1 LLFDV
6 GYSGEGT
13 RGDAL
18 QSELTLGL
26 ADELNIAPLGVG
38 AWAWGSTRLW
48 GYGKEYN
55 RSDVERAFRASMA
68 QGVTLIDTAE
78 MYGNGASERIIGEIL
93 REGGFEGTPVI
104 ATKFAPLPYR
114 FSAKSLL
121 SAVDKSLERLG
132 IETIDLYQ
140 IHFPSPFLRINGL
153 MDALAETVKA
163 GKVRRVG
170 VSNYDANQMRRAY
183 ERLASHGIPLAS
195 NQVEYSLLQRAPETN
210 GVLEACRDLGVT
222 LIAYSPI
229 AKGLLTG
236 KYGPGGDRPAGLV
249 RHMGR
254 TFGEQNLKKTEPVLN
269 ILREIGEAHDKQ
281 PAQVALNW
289 LITQKY
295 TFPIP
300 GAKNELQARQNAG
313 ALGWEMAGEEAEKLE
328 LATLGWR

>member
-1 LLFDV
+1 M
-6 GYSGEGT
+6 

-18 QSELTLGL
+18 HSEVTVGL
-26 ADELNIAPLGVG
+26 ADELNVAPLGVG
-38 AWAWGSTRLW
+38 AWAWGTTRLW
-48 GYGKEYN
+48 GYGKEYD
-55 RSDVERAFRASMA
+55 RSDVGGAFRTSMA
-68 QGVTLIDTAE
+68 EGVTLVDTAE
-78 MYGNGASERIIGEIL
+78 LYGNGASERIIGEIL
-93 REGGFEGTPVI
+93 REGGFDGTPVI

-121 SAVDKSLERLG
+121 NAVDRSLKRLG

-140 IHFPSPFLRINGL
+140 IHFPNPIFKMSSL

-170 VSNYDANQMRRAY
+170 VSNYSADQMQRAHD
-183 ERLASHGIPLAS
+183 RLASHGVSLAS

-229 AKGLLTG
+229 AQGLLTG
-236 KYGPGGDRPAGLV
+236 KYAPAGDRPVGLV
-249 RHMGR
+249 RRMGR
-254 TFGEQNLKKTEPVLN
+254 AFGERNLKKIEPVLN
-269 ILREIGEAHDKQ
+269 ILREIGASHDKA

-289 LITQKY
+289 LIRQRSA
-295 TFPIP
+295 FPIP
-300 GAKNELQARQNAG
+300 GAKNERQARQNAG
-313 ALGWEMAGEEAEKLE
+313 ALGWEMTGEEAEKLE

>member
-1 LLFDV
+1 M
-6 GYSGEGT
+6 

-18 QSELTLGL
+18 ERELTIGL
-26 ADELNIAPLGVG
+26 ANELNIAPLGVG
-38 AWAWGSTRLW
+38 AWAWGTTRLW

-55 RSDVERAFRASMA
+55 RSDVGRAFRASMA
-68 QGVTLIDTAE
+68 EGVTLFDTAE
-78 MYGNGASERIIGEIL
+78 MYGSGASERIIGEML
-93 REGGFEGTPVI
+93 REGAFEGTPVI

-114 FSAKSLL
+114 LSARSLL
-121 SAVDKSLERLG
+121 KAVDKSLERLG

-140 IHFPSPFLRINGL
+140 IHFPNPIFKINGL

-170 VSNYDANQMRRAY
+170 VSNYSADQMKRAHD
-183 ERLASHGIPLAS
+183 RLASHGVSLAS

-236 KYGPGGDRPAGLV
+236 KYGPGGDRPSGLV
-249 RHMGR
+249 RRIGR
-254 TFGEQNLKKTEPVLN
+254 AFGAQNLKKIEPVLN
-269 ILREIGEAHDKQ
+269 ILREIGEAHNKQ

-289 LITQKY
+289 LITQRS

-313 ALGWEMAGEEAEKLE
+313 ALGWGMIGEEAEKLQ

>member
-1 LLFDV
+1 MH
-6 GYSGEGT
+6 SERT
-13 RGDAL
+13 TAL
-18 QSELTLGL
+18 AHEM
-26 ADELNIAPLGVG
+26 NVAPLGVG
-38 AWAWGSTRLW
+38 AWAWGTTRLW
-48 GYGKEYN
+48 GYGKEYD
-55 RSDVERAFRASMA
+55 RSDVGRAFRASMA
-68 QGVTLIDTAE
+68 EGVTFVDTAE

-93 REGGFEGTPVI
+93 REGDFERTPVI

-121 SAVDKSLERLG
+121 KAVDKSLERLG

-140 IHFPSPFLRINGL
+140 IHFPNPMFKINSL
-153 MDALAETVKA
+153 MDALVEAVKA

-170 VSNYDANQMRRAY
+170 VSNYGADQMRRAHD
-183 ERLASHGIPLAS
+183 RLASQGVSLAS

-210 GVLEACRDLGVT
+210 GVLEASRDLGVT

-249 RHMGR
+249 RRMGK
-254 TFGEQNLKKTEPVLN
+254 TFGEQNLKKIEPVVN
-269 ILREIGEAHDKQ
+269 ILREIGEAHNKQ

-289 LITQKY
+289 LITQRNA
-295 TFPIP
+295 FPIP
-300 GAKNELQARQNAG
+300 GAKNEHQARENAG
-313 ALGWEMAGEEAEKLE
+313 ALGWKMAGEEAEKLE

>member
-1 LLFDV
+1 MR
-6 GYSGEGT
+6 GET
-13 RGDAL
+13 L
-18 QSELTLGL
+18 QSQLDIGL
-26 ADELNIAPLGVG
+26 ADELNVAPLGVG
-38 AWAWGSTRLW
+38 AWAWGTTRLW
-48 GYGKEYN
+48 GYGKEYD
-55 RSDVERAFRASMA
+55 RSDVGKAFRASMA
-68 QGVTLIDTAE
+68 EGVTLVDTAE

-121 SAVDKSLERLG
+121 SALDKSLERLG
-132 IETIDLYQ
+132 LETIDLYQ
-140 IHFPSPFLRINGL
+140 IHFPSPILKINSL

-170 VSNYDANQMRRAY
+170 VSNYGADQMQRAY
-183 ERLASHGIPLAS
+183 ERLASHGVSLAS

-210 GVLEACRDLGVT
+210 GVLEASRDLGVT

-236 KYGPGGDRPAGLV
+236 KYAPGGNRPAGLV
-249 RHMGR
+249 RRMGK
-254 TFGEQNLKKTEPVLN
+254 TFGEQNLKKIEPVVN
-269 ILREIGEAHDKQ
+269 ILREIGEAHNKQ

-289 LITQKY
+289 LITQRNA
-295 TFPIP
+295 FPIP
-300 GAKNELQARQNAG
+300 GAKNEHQARENTG

>member
-1 LLFDV
+1 
-6 GYSGEGT
+6 
-13 RGDAL
+13 
-18 QSELTLGL
+18 L
-26 ADELNIAPLGVG
+26 ADGLNVAPLGVG
-38 AWAWGSTRLW
+38 AWAWGTTRLW
-48 GYGKEYN
+48 GYGKEYD
-55 RSDVERAFRASMA
+55 RSDVGRAFRASMA
-68 QGVTLIDTAE
+68 EGVTLVDTAE

-93 REGGFEGTPVI
+93 DEGGFERTPVI

-114 FSAKSLL
+114 LGARSLL
-121 SAVDKSLERLG
+121 KAVDKSLERLG

-140 IHFPSPFLRINGL
+140 IHFPNPIFGINSL
-153 MDALAETVKA
+153 MEALAETVKA

-170 VSNYDANQMRRAY
+170 VSNYSAEQMRRAH
-183 ERLASHGIPLAS
+183 ERLASHGVQLAS

-210 GVLEACRDLGVT
+210 GVLEASRDLGVT

-236 KYGPGGDRPAGLV
+236 KYGPGGDRRPSGLV
-249 RHMGR
+249 RRMGR
-254 TFGEQNLKKTEPVLN
+254 AFGEQNLEKIEPVLN
-269 ILREIGEAHDKQ
+269 ILREIGEAHNKG

-289 LITQKY
+289 LITQRS

-313 ALGWEMAGEEAEKLE
+313 ALGWEMTGEEVEKLE

>member
-1 LLFDV
+1 LH
-6 GYSGEGT
+6 
-13 RGDAL
+13 
-18 QSELTLGL
+18 SELSIDL

-38 AWAWGSTRLW
+38 AWAWGTTRLW
-48 GYGKEYN
+48 GYGKEYD
-55 RSDVERAFRASMA
+55 RSDVGKAFCASMA
-68 QGVTLIDTAE
+68 EGVTLVDTAE

-93 REGGFEGTPVI
+93 REGGFERTPVI

-114 FSAKSLL
+114 FSANSLL
-121 SAVDKSLERLG
+121 KAVDRSLERLG

-140 IHFPSPFLRINGL
+140 IHFPNPIFKMSSL

-170 VSNYDANQMRRAY
+170 VSNYSAEQMKRAHD
-183 ERLASHGIPLAS
+183 RLASRGVSLAS

-210 GVLEACRDLGVT
+210 GVLEASRNLGVT

-229 AKGLLTG
+229 AQGLLTG
-236 KYGPGGDRPAGLV
+236 KYVPGDRRPSGLV
-249 RHMGR
+249 RRMGR
-254 TFGEQNLKKTEPVLN
+254 AFGEQNLKKIEPVLN
-269 ILREIGEAHDKQ
+269 ILREIGEAHDKG
-281 PAQVALNW
+281 PSQVALNW
-289 LITQKY
+289 LITQRS

-313 ALGWEMAGEEAEKLE
+313 ALEWEMAGDEAEKLE

>member
-1 LLFDV
+1 MIDIRRRLCM
-6 GYSGEGT
+6 
-13 RGDAL
+13 RGDTL
-18 QSELTLGL
+18 QSELDIGL

-55 RSDVERAFRASMA
+55 RSDVRKAFRASMA
-68 QGVTLIDTAE
+68 EGVTLLDTAE
-78 MYGNGASERIIGEIL
+78 MYGKGASERIIGEML
-93 REGGFEGTPVI
+93 REGGFERTPVI

-114 FSAKSLL
+114 LSAKSLL
-121 SAVDKSLERLG
+121 DAVDKSLERLG

-140 IHFPSPFLRINGL
+140 IHFPSPIIKINSL

-170 VSNYDANQMRRAY
+170 VSNYGADQMQRAH
-183 ERLASHGIPLAS
+183 ERLASHGVSLAS
-195 NQVEYSLLQRAPETN
+195 NQVEYSLLQRAPEIN
-210 GVLEACRDLGVT
+210 GVLEASRNLGVT

-229 AKGLLTG
+229 AQGLLTG
-236 KYGPGGDRPAGLV
+236 KYGPGGAKPAGLV
-249 RHMGR
+249 RSMGR
-254 TFGEQNLKKTEPVLN
+254 TFGEQNLKKIEPVVN
-269 ILREIGEAHDKQ
+269 ILREIGEAHNKQ

-289 LITQKY
+289 LITQKNA
-295 TFPIP
+295 FPIP

>member
-1 LLFDV
+1 
-6 GYSGEGT
+6 
-13 RGDAL
+13 L
-18 QSELTLGL
+18 QGELTIGL

-38 AWAWGSTRLW
+38 AWAWGTTWLW
-48 GYGKEYN
+48 GYGKEYD
-55 RSDVERAFRASMA
+55 RSDVGKAFRASMA
-68 QGVTLIDTAE
+68 EGVTLVDTAE

-121 SAVDKSLERLG
+121 DAVDKSLERLG

-140 IHFPSPFLRINGL
+140 IHFPNPIFKISSL

-170 VSNYDANQMRRAY
+170 VSNYGADQMKRAHD
-183 ERLASHGIPLAS
+183 RLASYGVSLAS
-195 NQVEYSLLQRAPETN
+195 NQVEYSLLRRAPETN
-210 GVLEACRDLGVT
+210 GVLEASRDLDMT

-236 KYGPGGDRPAGLV
+236 KYGPEDRPVGLV
-249 RHMGR
+249 RRMGR
-254 TFGEQNLKKTEPVLN
+254 AFSEQNLKKIEPVVN
-269 ILREIGEAHDKQ
+269 ILREIGEAHNKQ

-289 LITQKY
+289 LITQGNV
-295 TFPIP
+295 FPIP
-300 GAKNELQARQNAG
+300 GAKNEIQARQNAG
-313 ALGWEMAGEEAEKLE
+313 ALGWEMTSEEAEKLH

>member
-1 LLFDV
+1 M
-6 GYSGEGT
+6 

-18 QSELTLGL
+18 QSEITIGL
-26 ADELNIAPLGVG
+26 AEELNIAPLGVG

-55 RSDVERAFRASMA
+55 RSDVGRAFRASMA
-68 QGVTLIDTAE
+68 EGVTLLDTAE

-93 REGGFEGTPVI
+93 REGDFEGTPVI

-114 FSAKSLL
+114 FSARSLL
-121 SAVDKSLERLG
+121 KALDKSLERLG

-140 IHFPSPFLRINGL
+140 IHFPNPILKIDTL
-153 MDALAETVKA
+153 MDTLAETVKA

-170 VSNYDANQMRRAY
+170 VSNYGADQMQRAHD
-183 ERLASHGIPLAS
+183 RLASHGVSLAS

-210 GVLEACRDLGVT
+210 GVLEVSRDLGVT

-229 AKGLLTG
+229 AQGLLTG
-236 KYGPGGDRPAGLV
+236 KYGPGDRPSGLV
-249 RHMGR
+249 RRMGR
-254 TFGEQNLKKTEPVLN
+254 AFGEQNLKKIEPVVN
-269 ILREIGEAHDKQ
+269 ILREIGEAHNKQ

-289 LITQKY
+289 LITQRNA
-295 TFPIP
+295 FPIP
-300 GAKNELQARQNAG
+300 GAKNEHQARQNAG
-313 ALGWEMAGEEAEKLE
+313 ALGWEITAEEAEKME

>member
-1 LLFDV
+1 V
-6 GYSGEGT
+6 

-18 QSELTLGL
+18 QGELTIGL

-38 AWAWGSTRLW
+38 AWAWGTTRLW
-48 GYGKEYN
+48 GYGKEYD
-55 RSDVERAFRASMA
+55 RSDVGKAFRASMA
-68 QGVTLIDTAE
+68 EGVTLVDTAE

-121 SAVDKSLERLG
+121 DAVDKSLERLG

-140 IHFPSPFLRINGL
+140 IHFPNPIFKISSL

-170 VSNYDANQMRRAY
+170 VSNYGADQMKRAHD
-183 ERLASHGIPLAS
+183 RLASYGVSLAS
-195 NQVEYSLLQRAPETN
+195 NQVEYSLLRRAPETN
-210 GVLEACRDLGVT
+210 GVLEASRDLDMT

-236 KYGPGGDRPAGLV
+236 KYGPEDRPVGLV
-249 RHMGR
+249 RRMGR
-254 TFGEQNLKKTEPVLN
+254 AFSEQNLKKIEPVVN
-269 ILREIGEAHDKQ
+269 ILREIGEAHNKQ

-289 LITQKY
+289 LITQGNV
-295 TFPIP
+295 FPIP
-300 GAKNELQARQNAG
+300 GAKNEIQARQNAG
-313 ALGWEMAGEEAEKLE
+313 ALGWEMASEEAEKLH

>member
-1 LLFDV
+1 M
-6 GYSGEGT
+6 

-26 ADELNIAPLGVG
+26 ADELNVAPLGVG

-48 GYGKEYN
+48 GYGKEYD
-55 RSDVERAFRASMA
+55 RSDVGEAFRASMA
-68 QGVTLIDTAE
+68 ECVTLVDTAE

-114 FSAKSLL
+114 LGAKSLL
-121 SAVDKSLERLG
+121 KAVDRSLERLG

-140 IHFPSPFLRINGL
+140 IHFPSPFLRIDSL

-170 VSNYDANQMRRAY
+170 VSNYGADQMRRAHD
-183 ERLASHGIPLAS
+183 RLASHGVPLAS
-195 NQVEYSLLQRAPETN
+195 NQVEYSLFKRAPETN
-210 GVLEACRDLGVT
+210 GVLEASRDLGVT
-222 LIAYSPI
+222 LLAYSPI

-236 KYGPGGDRPAGLV
+236 KYGPGGNRPSGLV
-249 RHMGR
+249 RRMGKS
-254 TFGEQNLKKTEPVLN
+254 FGEQNLKKIEPVVN
-269 ILREIGEAHDKQ
+269 ILREIGVTHSKE

-289 LITQKY
+289 LITQRNV
-295 TFPIP
+295 FPIP
-300 GAKNELQARQNAG
+300 GAKNEHQARQNAG
-313 ALGWEMAGEEAEKLE
+313 ALGWEMTGEEAEKLE

>member
-1 LLFDV
+1 M
-6 GYSGEGT
+6 
-13 RGDAL
+13 
-18 QSELTLGL
+18 QSETTIGL

-55 RSDVERAFRASMA
+55 RSDVGKAFRASLA
-68 QGVTLIDTAE
+68 EGVTLLDTAE

-93 REGGFEGTPVI
+93 REGDFEGTPII

-121 SAVDKSLERLG
+121 KALDKSLERLG

-140 IHFPSPFLRINGL
+140 IHFPNPILKINSL
-153 MDALAETVKA
+153 MDALAESVKA

-170 VSNYDANQMRRAY
+170 VSNYGADQMQRAHD
-183 ERLASHGIPLAS
+183 RLASHGVSLAS

-210 GVLEACRDLGVT
+210 GVLDASRDLGVT

-229 AKGLLTG
+229 AQGLLTG
-236 KYGPGGDRPAGLV
+236 KYGPGVRPSGLV
-249 RHMGR
+249 RRMGR
-254 TFGEQNLKKTEPVLN
+254 AFGEQNLKKIEPVVN
-269 ILREIGEAHDKQ
+269 ILREIGEAHNKQ

-289 LITQKY
+289 LITQRNA
-295 TFPIP
+295 FPIP
-300 GAKNELQARQNAG
+300 GAKNEHQARQNAG
-313 ALGWEMAGEEAEKLE
+313 ALGWEITAEEAEKLE

>member
-1 LLFDV
+1 LH
-6 GYSGEGT
+6 
-13 RGDAL
+13 
-18 QSELTLGL
+18 SESTIGL
-26 ADELNIAPLGVG
+26 ADELNVAPLGVG
-38 AWAWGSTRLW
+38 AWAWGTTRLW
-48 GYGKEYN
+48 GYGKEYD
-55 RSDVERAFRASMA
+55 RSDVGGAFRASMA
-68 QGVTLIDTAE
+68 EGVSLVDTAE

-93 REGGFEGTPVI
+93 REGGFEGRPVI

-121 SAVDKSLERLG
+121 KAVDKSMERLS
-132 IETIDLYQ
+132 IEMIDLYQ
-140 IHFPSPFLRINGL
+140 IHFPNPIFKINSL

-163 GKVRRVG
+163 GKVRQVG
-170 VSNYDANQMRRAY
+170 VSNYGADQMKRAHD
-183 ERLASHGIPLAS
+183 RLTSHGVSLAS
-195 NQVEYSLLQRAPETN
+195 NQVEYSLLQRAPETD

-236 KYGPGGDRPAGLV
+236 KYGPGGDRPSGLV
-249 RHMGR
+249 RRMGR
-254 TFGEQNLKKTEPVLN
+254 AFGEQNLKKIEPVVN

-289 LITQKY
+289 LITQRN

-300 GAKNELQARQNAG
+300 GAKNEHQARQNAG
-313 ALGWEMAGEEAEKLE
+313 ALGWEMAGEEAEKLN

>member
-1 LLFDV
+1 MR
-6 GYSGEGT
+6 EE
-13 RGDAL
+13 AL
-18 QSELTLGL
+18 QSELDIGL
-26 ADELNIAPLGVG
+26 AHELNVAPLGVG
-38 AWAWGSTRLW
+38 AWAWGTTRLW
-48 GYGKEYN
+48 GYGKEYD
-55 RSDVERAFRASMA
+55 RSDVGRAFRASMA
-68 QGVTLIDTAE
+68 EGVTLVDTAE
-78 MYGNGASERIIGEIL
+78 MYGNGASERIIGELL

-114 FSAKSLL
+114 LSAKSLL
-121 SAVDKSLERLG
+121 SAVEGSLERLG
-132 IETIDLYQ
+132 IEIIDLYQ
-140 IHFPSPFLRINGL
+140 IHFPSPILGINSL

-170 VSNYDANQMRRAY
+170 VSNYGAVQMQRAHD
-183 ERLASHGIPLAS
+183 RLASHGVSLAS
-195 NQVEYSLLQRAPETN
+195 NQVEYSLLHRAPETN

-236 KYGPGGDRPAGLV
+236 KYGPGGDGPSGLV
-249 RHMGR
+249 RRMGR
-254 TFGEQNLKKTEPVLN
+254 AFGEQNLRKIEPVVN

-289 LITQKY
+289 LITQKH

-300 GAKNELQARQNAG
+300 GAKNERQARQNAG
-313 ALGWEMAGEEAEKLE
+313 ALGWDMTGEEAEKLD

>member
-1 LLFDV
+1 MIDIRRRLCM
-6 GYSGEGT
+6 

-18 QSELTLGL
+18 QSELTIGL

-55 RSDVERAFRASMA
+55 RSDVRKAFRASMA
-68 QGVTLIDTAE
+68 EGVTLLDTAE
-78 MYGNGASERIIGEIL
+78 MYGKGASERIIGEML
-93 REGGFEGTPVI
+93 REGGFERRPVI

-114 FSAKSLL
+114 LSAKSLL
-121 SAVDKSLERLG
+121 DAVDKSLERLG

-140 IHFPSPFLRINGL
+140 IHFPSPIIKINSL

-170 VSNYDANQMRRAY
+170 VSNYGGDQMQRAH
-183 ERLASHGIPLAS
+183 ERLASHGVSLAS
-195 NQVEYSLLQRAPETN
+195 NQVEYSLLQRAPEIN
-210 GVLEACRDLGVT
+210 GVLEASRNLGVT

-229 AKGLLTG
+229 AQGLLTG
-236 KYGPGGDRPAGLV
+236 KYGPGGAKPAGLV
-249 RHMGR
+249 RRMGR
-254 TFGEQNLKKTEPVLN
+254 TFGEQNLKKIEPVVN
-269 ILREIGEAHDKQ
+269 ILREIGEAHNKQ

-289 LITQKY
+289 LITQKNA
-295 TFPIP
+295 FPIP

>member
-1 LLFDV
+1 V
-6 GYSGEGT
+6 

-18 QSELTLGL
+18 QGELTIGL

-38 AWAWGSTRLW
+38 AWAWGTTRLW
-48 GYGKEYN
+48 GYGKEYD
-55 RSDVERAFRASMA
+55 RSDVGKAFRASMA
-68 QGVTLIDTAE
+68 EGVTLVDTAE

-121 SAVDKSLERLG
+121 KAVDKSLERLG

-140 IHFPSPFLRINGL
+140 IHFPNPIFKISSL

-170 VSNYDANQMRRAY
+170 VSNYGADQMKRAHD
-183 ERLASHGIPLAS
+183 RLASYGVSLAS
-195 NQVEYSLLQRAPETN
+195 NQVEYSLLRRAPETN
-210 GVLEACRDLGVT
+210 GVLEASRDLGVT

-236 KYGPGGDRPAGLV
+236 KYGPGDRPVGLV
-249 RHMGR
+249 RRMGR
-254 TFGEQNLKKTEPVLN
+254 AFSEQNLKKIEPVVN
-269 ILREIGEAHDKQ
+269 ILREIGEAHNKQ

-289 LITQKY
+289 LITQGNV
-295 TFPIP
+295 FPIP
-300 GAKNELQARQNAG
+300 GAKNEIQARQNAG
-313 ALGWEMAGEEAEKLE
+313 ALGWEMASEEAEKLH

>member
-1 LLFDV
+1 M
-6 GYSGEGT
+6 

-18 QSELTLGL
+18 ERELTIGL
-26 ADELNIAPLGVG
+26 ANELNIAPLGVG
-38 AWAWGSTRLW
+38 AWAWGTTRLW

-55 RSDVERAFRASMA
+55 RSDVGRAFRASMA
-68 QGVTLIDTAE
+68 EGVTLFDTAE
-78 MYGNGASERIIGEIL
+78 MYGSGASERIIGEML
-93 REGGFEGTPVI
+93 REGAFEGTPVI

-114 FSAKSLL
+114 LSARSLL
-121 SAVDKSLERLG
+121 KAVDKSLERLG

-140 IHFPSPFLRINGL
+140 IHFPNPIFKINGL
-153 MDALAETVKA
+153 MDALAEAVKA

-170 VSNYDANQMRRAY
+170 VSNYGADQMKRAHD
-183 ERLASHGIPLAS
+183 RLASHGVSLAS

-236 KYGPGGDRPAGLV
+236 KYGPGGDRPSGLV
-249 RHMGR
+249 RRMGR
-254 TFGEQNLKKTEPVLN
+254 AFGEQNLKKIEPVLN
-269 ILREIGEAHDKQ
+269 LLREIGEAHNKQ

-289 LITQKY
+289 LITQRS

-300 GAKNELQARQNAG
+300 GAKNELQARLNAG
-313 ALGWEMAGEEAEKLE
+313 ALGWEMTGEEAEKLQ